1 MRSLKQ
7 NSIWSR
13 TTTVSQIAILMSWLT
28 PLDTT
33 FDVMGDLTFGEPL
46 HMLDNSAYDPWV
58 SAIFASIKFSSIF
71 SLLSNYPRA
80 QRLITSLLPASFQK
94 KKMEHYQHSA
104 ERVTKRLEKG
114 RATAGTNLWTRIL
127 EQEEG
132 KQLTRDQMDS
142 NAAFFMIAGTE
153 TTATLLSG
161 LTYYLLQN
169 PEKLEKLSTEIR
181 SAFSDSNQLTM
192 EAIAALPYTAA
203 CIKEGLRL
211 YPSVPF
217 GLPHRTPA
225 DGSTICGRFV
235 PPHVSIA
242 ILRVYGGYC

>member
-1 MRSLKQ
+1 
-7 NSIWSR
+7 
-13 TTTVSQIAILMSWLT
+13 
-28 PLDTT
+28 
-33 FDVMGDLTFGEPL
+33 
-46 HMLDNSAYDPWV
+46 
-58 SAIFASIKFSSIF
+58 
-71 SLLSNYPRA
+71 
-80 QRLITSLLPASFQK
+80 
-94 KKMEHYQHSA
+94 MEHFQYSA

-114 RATAGTNLWTRIL
+114 RATEGTDLWTRIL

-142 NAAFFMIAGTE
+142 NATFFMIAGTE

-169 PEKLEKLSTEIR
+169 PEKLERLSTEIR
-181 SAFSDSNQLTM
+181 SAFPHPEQLTM
-192 EAIAALPYTAA
+192 EAIAALPYMAA

-235 PPHVSIA
+235 PPHVSIT
-242 ILRVYGGYC
+242 ISREYGECC